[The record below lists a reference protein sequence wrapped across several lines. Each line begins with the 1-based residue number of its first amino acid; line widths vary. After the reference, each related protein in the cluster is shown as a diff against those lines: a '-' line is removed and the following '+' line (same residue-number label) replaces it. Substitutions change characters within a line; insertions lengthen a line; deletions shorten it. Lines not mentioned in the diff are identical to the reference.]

1 MSSEADIP
9 ADSPL
14 RTFTKRNLPASLAST
29 YRHGHISGHPRAP
42 AAQRAL
48 ERRRNAILRAMDAA
62 QIAAAYDDATRRI
75 NALLDEDRRRH
86 EELDREKEKL
96 TAQRQLERKLFWR
109 QKEEKAA
116 KGKGGGGSGGGSV
129 VKEEAEP

>member
-14 RTFTKRNLPASLAST
+14 RTFTKRNLPPSLAST
-29 YRHGHISGHPRAP
+29 YLHGHISGHPRTH

-48 ERRRNAILRAMDAA
+48 ERRRNAILRAMDRA

-86 EELDREKEKL
+86 EELDREVEKL

-109 QKEEKAA
+109 QKEAKAA
-116 KGKGGGGSGGGSV
+116 KGKGGSRSI
-129 VKEEAEP
+129 VKEEVET